1 MLAGFKQEG
10 MVICSSDA
18 PVIRVGFSNIIFLLF
33 FVGLILINQVLND
46 FGINIF
52 VKGTI
57 LLCFCLATLKVYTHS
72 VSKIYI
78 KDGIKIVIVGP
89 FSDTEIDLV
98 EIIRAKVY
106 GIPSSMT
113 IFLEVKRKMKFLPS
127 FYYFVSTSTNYG
139 PYADT
144 RIKLISL
151 LKEARRG
158 QKGSDQAG

>member
-1 MLAGFKQEG
+1 MFDDFKQEG
-10 MVICSSDA
+10 MAISSCDV

-33 FVGLILINQVLND
+33 FIGLILINQVLND
-46 FGINIF
+46 YGVNIF
-52 VKGTI
+52 VKGII
-57 LLCFCLATLKVYTHS
+57 LFCFCLSTLKVYTHS

-78 KDGIKIVIVGP
+78 KDRKTIVIVGP
-89 FSDTEIDLV
+89 FSDTKIELV
-98 EIIRAKVY
+98 EIIGVKIY

-113 IFLEVKRKMKFLPS
+113 IFLEVKRKMYFLPS

-151 LKEARRG
+151 LKEATKKNG
-158 QKGSDQAG
+158 V